1 MRKKSNA
8 LSLAG
13 ALLSELRRAV
23 LRVGVLLLVAMFLA
37 GAGAGVLY
45 SNANLEVMVGHV
57 CRVEFPEF
65 LIPSRT

>member
-1 MRKKSNA
+1 MRKKSKF
-8 LSLAG
+8 G
-13 ALLSELRRAV
+13 
-23 LRVGVLLLVAMFLA
+23 GLLLLLLMFLA

-65 LIPSRT
+65 LIPSRTAWPESEKT